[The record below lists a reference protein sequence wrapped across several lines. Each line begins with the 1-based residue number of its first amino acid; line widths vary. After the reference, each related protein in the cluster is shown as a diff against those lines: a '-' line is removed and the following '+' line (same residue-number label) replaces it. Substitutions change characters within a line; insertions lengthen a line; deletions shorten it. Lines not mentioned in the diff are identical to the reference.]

1 MSPLGAT
8 LPTSGSFASHRVVVG
23 LFLGAVFATG
33 SLVLGHREVAPLA
46 IMIAATGVARDWLAL
61 GRQRGARSGLP
72 SLVRGL
78 AMLGLSML
86 IADESGAAIA
96 IAVSYA
102 CGALLSFVLN
112 PLPRPITGRVRRVVD
127 GWMLLAVLMAQIY
140 TSIDTI
146 LLATFRS
153 TREAGVYAAVYRIPL
168 AWVTVTGLLVSG
180 MLPVTQQKSSE
191 PAAIDSFRCALR
203 RVSAA
208 AACGLLAVT
217 PIAVVLVT
225 PLFGA
230 EYADGRV
237 PLALLLLATAVS
249 TVSAP
254 LGALYLGVGSD
265 RTFALMLSAG
275 AVVNVVANLIA
286 IPTLGMVGAAATT
299 VGSEA
304 LVLLFMWRSVR
315 AVLE

>member
-1 MSPLGAT
+1 
-8 LPTSGSFASHRVVVG
+8 
-23 LFLGAVFATG
+23 
-33 SLVLGHREVAPLA
+33 
-46 IMIAATGVARDWLAL
+46 MIAATGVARDWLAL

-153 TREAGVYAAVYRIPL
+153 TREAGVYAAVYQSFLRGSRDRSPRQRD
-168 AWVTVTGLLVSG
+168 ASPSTHRSHR
-180 MLPVTQQKSSE
+180 
-191 PAAIDSFRCALR
+191 ADAIDSFRCAPAPSVVLR
-203 RVSAA
+203 N
-208 AACGLLAVT
+208 AACCTIT